1 MYKKIFLDANIV
13 LDVYD
18 NERPFS
24 SESKQIIAGLLDDES
39 VQLYTSCDII
49 TTLYYVLSKHD
60 KEKALDIIIGINEWC
75 DVIEFGN
82 REIRE
87 CCTLMKNDTKHQ
99 DLEDTIQYIMAKKVS
114 ADLILTNDRSFVSED
129 IKMLTSKDFLR
140 YANKE

>member
-1 MYKKIFLDANIV
+1 M
-13 LDVYD
+13 
-18 NERPFS
+18 
-24 SESKQIIAGLLDDES
+24 DDES

-60 KEKALDIIIGINEWC
+60 KEKALDIIIGVNEWC

-87 CCTLMKNDTKHQ
+87 CCILMKNDIKYK

-140 YANKE
+140 YANREYR